1 MEIGGLRLK
10 ILVIE
15 IFEERGNFE
24 EGESRR
30 GSAGLFHRE
39 KLLRRSLV
47 CREREKGVEVRDQ
60 ARDFIFLVKAGPTDR
75 RLFHF
80 LCFGETVR
88 RLGVLAGKMRGRQI
102 EDDKVWW

>member
-47 CREREKGVEVRDQ
+47 CREREKGVEVRD
-60 ARDFIFLVKAGPTDR
+60 FIFLVKAGPTDR
-75 RLFHF
+75 RLFSF
-80 LCFGETVR
+80 FF
-88 RLGVLAGKMRGRQI
+88 
-102 EDDKVWW
+102 

>member
-1 MEIGGLRLK
+1 MK

-47 CREREKGVEVRDQ
+47 CREREKGVEVRD
-60 ARDFIFLVKAGPTDR
+60 FIFLVKAGPTDS

-80 LCFGETVR
+80 LCLGETVR

>member
-1 MEIGGLRLK
+1 MK

-30 GSAGLFHRE
+30 GSAGLFHRHRE